1 MSFDAQGDVEL
12 AAEVLEGDG
21 GGELDQLRF
30 GEVAAGVGEQ
40 LVRDLLAGDGHGL
53 RKGERHALGRR
64 VVRARRVGGD
74 VAELVLGGAFPQTA
88 G

>member
-1 MSFDAQGDVEL
+1 LSFDAQGHVEL

-30 GEVAAGVGEQ
+30 GEVAPGVREQ
-40 LVRDLLAGDGHGL
+40 LVGDLLTGDGHGL
-53 RKGERHALGRR
+53 REGERHTLGRR
-64 VVRARRVGGD
+64 VMRARREGSD
-74 VAELVLGGAFPQTA
+74 VPELVLGGAFPQTA